1 MTMLATF
8 LWVDHGA
15 DAETT
20 GSESVDLQCDPSIV
34 NDCSD
39 YRGVLVLGVNL
50 HCKGV
55 LGTF

>member
-1 MTMLATF
+1 MTELATF

-20 GSESVDLQCDPSIV
+20 GSESVDLQCDLSIV

-39 YRGVLVLGVNL
+39 YRGVLV
-50 HCKGV
+50 
-55 LGTF
+55 FRS